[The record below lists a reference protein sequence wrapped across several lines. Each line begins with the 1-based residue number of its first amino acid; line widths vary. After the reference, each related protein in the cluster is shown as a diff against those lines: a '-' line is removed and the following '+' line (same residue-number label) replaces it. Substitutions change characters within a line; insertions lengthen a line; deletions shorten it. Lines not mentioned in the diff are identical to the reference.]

1 MTFCIAIKVEEGLV
15 GIADTRVTS
24 GVECITAKKV
34 TVFEHDR
41 HSLFL
46 MTSGL
51 RSARDKALTYF
62 GEVLEEQDQVFDK
75 LYKAVTAFGAQ
86 VKRVRAEDKEA
97 LEEGGLNFNLFTLI
111 GGQLENDLEH
121 KLFLLYPQG
130 NWVEVG
136 RGTPYYT
143 IGESSYG
150 KSLLDRALT
159 YQASMRTALKIGFL
173 AFEATRRA
181 ATDVYYPIDIIL
193 YKNNSFKM
201 VQHHYQREDLS
212 EIGDWWQERIVQSI
226 DELPSHWLDQAL
238 FGLDRPTSGGTE

>member
-62 GEVLEEQDQVFDK
+62 NEVLEEQDQSFDK

-86 VKRVRAEDKEA
+86 VKRVMAEDKEA
-97 LEEGGLNFNLFTLI
+97 LDRERFEFQSVHADRGA
-111 GGQLENDLEH
+111 
-121 KLFLLYPQG
+121 
-130 NWVEVG
+130 VG
-136 RGTPYYT
+136 
-143 IGESSYG
+143 
-150 KSLLDRALT
+150 K
-159 YQASMRTALKIGFL
+159 
-173 AFEATRRA
+173 
-181 ATDVYYPIDIIL
+181 
-193 YKNNSFKM
+193 
-201 VQHHYQREDLS
+201 
-212 EIGDWWQERIVQSI
+212 
-226 DELPSHWLDQAL
+226 
-238 FGLDRPTSGGTE
+238 

>member
-1 MTFCIAIKVEEGLV
+1 MTFCIAIKVEDGLV

-41 HSLFL
+41 HSIFL

-62 GEVLEEQDQVFDK
+62 NEVLEEQDQSFDK
-75 LYKAVTAFGAQ
+75 LYKAVNAFGAQ
-86 VKRVRAEDKEA
+86 VRRVMVEDKDA
-97 LEEGGLNFNLFTLI
+97 LAESGLSFNLFTLI
-111 GGQLENDLEH
+111 GGQLENDTEH

-181 ATDVYYPIDIIL
+181 TTDVYYPIDIVL
-193 YKNNSFKM
+193 YKKDSYQ
-201 VQHHYQREDLS
+201 VIQHHYQMEDLA
-212 EIGDWWQERIVQSI
+212 EIGDWWQDRIVQSI
-226 DELPSHWLDQAL
+226 RELPSHWLDQAL
-238 FGLDRPTSGGTE
+238 AGLERSAGEA

>member
-62 GEVLEEQDQVFDK
+62 NEVLEEQDQSFDK

-86 VKRVRAEDKEA
+86 VRRVMAEDKEA
-97 LEEGGLNFNLFTLI
+97 LAESGLNFNLFTLI

-121 KLFLLYPQG
+121 KLFLIYPQG

-136 RGTPYYT
+136 KGTPYYT

-181 ATDVYYPIDIIL
+181 ATDVYYPIDIVL
-193 YKNNSFKM
+193 YKNNSFHM

-226 DELPSHWLDQAL
+226 EELPSHWLDQAL
-238 FGLDRPTSGGTE
+238 SGLDRPSGGDSE